1 MRTLNIIALVLVILG
16 GLNWGLVGLFGVDVI
31 AALFGGPTQV
41 LTRIAYGMVG
51 VAALYCLTLF
61 RPVTGY
67 DRRSRSA
74 GGRAADNRA

>member
-1 MRTLNIIALVLVILG
+1 MLNIIALVLVILG
-16 GLNWGLVGLFGVDVI
+16 GLNWGLVGLFGFDVI

-41 LTRIAYGMVG
+41 LTRIAYCLVG

-67 DRRSRSA
+67 DRRGA
-74 GGRAADNRA
+74 GLRERA